1 MTELGGAAIMLLLL
15 LGGSGLGMLVRP
27 FLSERHRSRETTDLI
42 QLVLIM
48 LVTFAGL
55 MLGLLTTSVKTS
67 FDTINDDLRGYL

>member
-15 LGGSGLGMLVRP
+15 LGGSGFGMLVRP

-48 LVTFAGL
+48 LVTFA
-55 MLGLLTTSVKTS
+55 
-67 FDTINDDLRGYL
+67 D